1 MTTPQDIQ
9 AALEPCLVCGHDKA
23 FHFIEA
29 YGPMNGLSYIKCQD
43 CNWRTCYC
51 DTKDVAINEW
61 NTRVQ
66 SAAPA
71 HDAVDMEALK
81 EIKHDGNHYKSLHP
95 NCNSS
100 HYSGWMHGWN
110 DCIDHLAP
118 RLARS
123 EWMPIETA
131 PKDGTRI
138 IAALFAPHFE
148 LSDPVIGGI
157 PESRRTGWSFAWAS
171 RAEWCKDRNRWHD
184 GLETLAAPNFWMP
197 VIPPAAPQ
205 QKQGE

>member
-1 MTTPQDIQ
+1 MTTTPQDIQ

-71 HDAVDMEALK
+71 QDAGGLDIEALRQDVYAEVSRHCVG
-81 EIKHDGNHYKSLHP
+81 EISPTDAGYGAK
-95 NCNSS
+95 
-100 HYSGWMHGWN
+100 
-110 DCIDHLAP
+110 IAFDHLAP

-123 EWMPIETA
+123 EWMPIKTA

-138 IAALFAPHFE
+138 LVVDEGVVSEAYFNDCGECFAANTCSTDWVDGQLYCPT
-148 LSDPVIGGI
+148 LWQPLPV
-157 PESRRTGWSFAWAS
+157 
-171 RAEWCKDRNRWHD
+171 
-184 GLETLAAPNFWMP
+184 
-197 VIPPAAPQ
+197 APQ
-205 QKQGE
+205 QKKGE